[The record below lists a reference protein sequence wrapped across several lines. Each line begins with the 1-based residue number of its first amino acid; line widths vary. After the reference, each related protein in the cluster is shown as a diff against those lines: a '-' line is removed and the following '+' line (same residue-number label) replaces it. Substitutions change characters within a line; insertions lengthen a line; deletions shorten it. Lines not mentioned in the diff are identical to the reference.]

1 MKKILMFLVV
11 AIALVGFSSLAIADQ
26 PFGSDKSITPSTGV
40 DVISSGDKGVDTN
53 NHVLKGVLI
62 STTGDTGDSCT
73 LWMGAD
79 TLDPNAVQLTP
90 TIYLTDNAPIYIPLN
105 IDISGSGGCVYVDV
119 TDNDV
124 DVALY
129 SI

>member
-1 MKKILMFLVV
+1 
-11 AIALVGFSSLAIADQ
+11 
-26 PFGSDKSITPSTGV
+26 
-40 DVISSGDKGVDTN
+40 
-53 NHVLKGVLI
+53 
-62 STTGDTGDSCT
+62 
-73 LWMGAD
+73 
-79 TLDPNAVQLTP
+79 LTP